1 MDFMLDRIHKA
12 QTLCNAA
19 CEKMGRQINIMEV
32 CGTHT
37 VAIFRNGIRS
47 TLPKR
52 LKLLTGPGCPVCVTD
67 QGYIDTVLQ
76 LADRDDCV
84 IATYGDMVRV
94 PGKGG
99 SLETRCTKADVKV
112 VLSSED
118 ALQLAK
124 DNPDK
129 TVVFVAVGFETTA
142 PATAV
147 VVKEAAAGS
156 IDNFCILS
164 GHKLVVPAMRAL
176 LSGKNHNIDAFL
188 CPGHVSVIIGYRA
201 FAEIVESFGRPCVV
215 AGFEPLQIIEG
226 LGEICQ
232 QLSAGKAELKSV
244 YPAVVTEQG
253 NITAQKIIAECFEPV
268 DGYWRGLGKIKK
280 STLKLK
286 DKYSRFDSLKRF
298 NITETQGEDT
308 SGCRCGEVLCGLIE
322 PPECGLFG
330 KSCTPLEPVG
340 PCMVSSE
347 GACAAWFK
355 YGGIR
360 TSGDQDIRRPGFR
373 SNENKQTQ

>member
-1 MDFMLDRIHKA
+1 MLERIYKA
-12 QTLCNAA
+12 QSLMDAA
-19 CEKMGRQINIMEV
+19 CKQLGRQINIMEV

-52 LKLLTGPGCPVCVTD
+52 LKLLSGPGCPVCVTD

-76 LADRDDCV
+76 LADRDECI

-94 PGKGG
+94 PGKDG
-99 SLETRCTKADVKV
+99 SLETIRTNASIKV

-118 ALQLAK
+118 ALQLAR

-129 TVVFVAVGFETTA
+129 MVVFVAVGFETTA

-147 VVKEAAAGS
+147 VVKEAAEAN

-188 CPGHVSVIIGYRA
+188 CPGHVSVIIGYGA
-201 FAEIVESFGRPCVV
+201 FAEIVDHFGRPCVV

-226 LGEICQ
+226 LAEICR
-232 QLSAGKAELKSV
+232 QLSAGKPELRSV
-244 YPAVVTEQG
+244 YAAAVTEQG
-253 NITAQKIIAECFEPV
+253 NTTAQEIIDECFEPA
-268 DGYWRGLGKIKK
+268 DGYWRGLGKIER
-280 STLKLK
+280 STLRLK
-286 DKYSRFDSLKRF
+286 DEYSQFDGFQRF
-298 NITETQGEDT
+298 NITEEHTPDT
-308 SGCRCGEVLCGLIE
+308 SGCKCGQVLCGLIE
-322 PPECGLFG
+322 PPECSLFER
-330 KSCTPLEPVG
+330 SCTPREPIG

-355 YGGIR
+355 YGR
-360 TSGDQDIRRPGFR
+360 ETEA
-373 SNENKQTQ
+373 SNKNG

>member
-1 MDFMLDRIHKA
+1 MLERIQKA
-12 QTLCNAA
+12 QRLCDAA
-19 CEKMGRQINIMEV
+19 CKKLGRQINIMEV

-47 TLPKR
+47 VLPKN
-52 LKLLTGPGCPVCVTD
+52 LKLLSGPGCPVCVTD

-76 LADRDDCV
+76 LADREDCL
-84 IATYGDMVRV
+84 IATYGDMIRV
-94 PGKGG
+94 PGKTG
-99 SLETRCTKADVKV
+99 SLETKQAKANVKV

-124 DNPDK
+124 DNPEK

-147 VVKEAAAGS
+147 VVKEAAAES
-156 IDNFCILS
+156 IENFCILS

-176 LSGKNHNIDAFL
+176 VSEKNHNIDAFL
-188 CPGHVSVIIGYRA
+188 CPGHVSVIIGYGA
-201 FAEIVESFGRPCVV
+201 FAEIVEDFGRPCVV
-215 AGFEPLQIIEG
+215 AGFEPMQIIEG
-226 LGEICQ
+226 LAEICR

-244 YPAVVTEQG
+244 YTAVVTKEG
-253 NITAQKIIAECFEPV
+253 NTAAQKIIDECFEPA
-268 DGYWRGLGKIKK
+268 DGYWRGLGKIEK

-286 DKYSRFDSLKRF
+286 DKYSRFDALRRF
-298 NITETQGEDT
+298 NITQTQGADT

-330 KSCTPLEPVG
+330 QNCTPQQPVG

-355 YGGIR
+355 YGGGR
-360 TSGDQDIRRPGFR
+360 GSGNQETR
-373 SNENKQTQ
+373 